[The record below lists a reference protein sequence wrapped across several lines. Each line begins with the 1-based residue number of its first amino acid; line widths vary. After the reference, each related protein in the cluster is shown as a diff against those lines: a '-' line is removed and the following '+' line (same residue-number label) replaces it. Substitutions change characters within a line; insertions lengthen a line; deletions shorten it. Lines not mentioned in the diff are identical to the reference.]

1 MVDNL
6 GCQMG
11 KDTFVVYSDAL
22 GIAFVKEH
30 PFPFKRLVKTR
41 WGGET
46 EITYHFCMDVALLDK
61 KVNIEYDGDPTHYSE
76 KGKQKDAVRDAY
88 LKAQGWTIYRI
99 RFDRNKSGREA
110 NKFFVR
116 SLTQLPEI
124 LSQNSRSNDSR
135 SEESFCNLAES
146 KQHRMAKIRRNSL

>member
-1 MVDNL
+1 
-6 GCQMG
+6 
-11 KDTFVVYSDAL
+11 
-22 GIAFVKEH
+22 
-30 PFPFKRLVKTR
+30 
-41 WGGET
+41 
-46 EITYHFCMDVALLDK
+46 MDVALLDK

-110 NKFFVR
+110 SKFFIR

-124 LSQNSRSNDSR
+124 LSQILGVMTVEVKNPFAIWQKVSNIEWRKFAGIVYDI
-135 SEESFCNLAES
+135 EVANNVHTYLVT
-146 KQHRMAKIRRNSL
+146 IL